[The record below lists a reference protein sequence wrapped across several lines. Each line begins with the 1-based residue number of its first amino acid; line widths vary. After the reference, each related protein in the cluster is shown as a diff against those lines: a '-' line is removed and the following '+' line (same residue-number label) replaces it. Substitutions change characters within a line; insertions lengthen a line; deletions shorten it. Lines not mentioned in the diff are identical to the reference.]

1 MYIYTNMKIKR
12 KDINKIL
19 SYISPLYKS
28 STDYIQNGGLWSN
41 LLSKT
46 VITTVYFVVEG
57 ESVCIRKK
65 QTSVNSTGHD
75 LDVSFL

>member
-28 STDYIQNGGLWSN
+28 STDYI
-41 LLSKT
+41 
-46 VITTVYFVVEG
+46 
-57 ESVCIRKK
+57 
-65 QTSVNSTGHD
+65 
-75 LDVSFL
+75 